1 MIKNRLE
8 QIITLIESKDIETQD
23 ELTELLKNSGYSV
36 TQATVSR
43 DIKKLGLV
51 KVPCISGKQKYALPN
66 GILVDLSEKCIRVF
80 KDSFISIELA
90 MNLVVLK
97 TVSGMAMAAAAAVES
112 LDLREI
118 VGVVAGDDTIFI
130 ATRSVEDAIQ
140 IKECISEIVM

>member
-66 GILVDLSEKCIRVF
+66 GILVDLSEKFIRVF